1 MRIFSLFPA
10 RYCPMACVFLLDIL
24 CQWPASL
31 WLLLTLVV
39 PLPSFWMTQPTRSYS
54 FSYCVIEINLTLVLW
69 QPHTSRFT
77 SGNLPFLKLSPQ
89 CLTMSYHLSSLIEHL
104 FLLVKTGTALPSLS
118 TSPVTSLPFAGKHAV
133 WIAQQVPFWGAICHL
148 TWARLSCHLI
158 TYMRRIELSEE
169 TV

>member
-1 MRIFSLFPA
+1 
-10 RYCPMACVFLLDIL
+10 
-24 CQWPASL
+24 
-31 WLLLTLVV
+31 
-39 PLPSFWMTQPTRSYS
+39 MTQPTGSYS
-54 FSYCVIEINLTLVLW
+54 FSYRVIEINLTLVLW

-133 WIAQQVPFWGAICHL
+133 
-148 TWARLSCHLI
+148 
-158 TYMRRIELSEE
+158 
-169 TV
+169 